1 MDTKKVNFKFRIP
14 WEELCNDCRILL
26 KNRKKEQKRVA
37 NREFM
42 RIKYRNQK
50 LAKH

>member
-1 MDTKKVNFKFRIP
+1 METKKVNFKFQIP
-14 WEELCNDCRILL
+14 WKDLCDDCRILL
-26 KNRKKEQKRVA
+26 RNRKKEQKRVA

-50 LAKH
+50 PTK